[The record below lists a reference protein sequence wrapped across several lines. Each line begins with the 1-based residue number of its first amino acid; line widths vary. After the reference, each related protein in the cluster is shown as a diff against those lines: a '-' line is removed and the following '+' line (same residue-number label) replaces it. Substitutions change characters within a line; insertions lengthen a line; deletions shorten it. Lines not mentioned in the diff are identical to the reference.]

1 MSLPTGVSKIAG
13 PGMMAGNVLTAT
25 RAPTS
30 ADNSNTECAVGD
42 IWITQDGDS
51 ARAYINMHET
61 DPAAITLAITSLATT
76 TLTLDASEGDK
87 VVVGDTIEITADDV
101 TEHMTVTAIVDDVL
115 TVTRGVAQRPME
127 ASPDTVTDA
136 EVTGASTGTIVN
148 RDARY
153 ATWAAIC
160 ADTAYAVA

>member
-1 MSLPTGVSKIAG
+1 
-13 PGMMAGNVLTAT
+13 
-25 RAPTS
+25 
-30 ADNSNTECAVGD
+30 
-42 IWITQDGDS
+42 
-51 ARAYINMHET
+51 
-61 DPAAITLAITSLATT
+61 
-76 TLTLDASEGDK
+76 
-87 VVVGDTIEITADDV
+87 
-101 TEHMTVTAIVDDVL
+101 
-115 TVTRGVAQRPME
+115 ME